1 MRVELQKVKHNNNL
15 AEWAEMVRA
24 CKNSGMTVRAWCHEQ
39 GLNEKTY
46 YYRQKQICNAL
57 PERMNTPVQFAEVDS
72 PTTGA
77 ANGSGVQIRI
87 GAAEIHVD
95 SHADLALLRDVLRI
109 VAQTC

>member
-1 MRVELQKVKHNNNL
+1 MIVLSSLPIDYVTPCFTL
-15 AEWAEMVRA
+15 
-24 CKNSGMTVRAWCHEQ
+24 T
-39 GLNEKTY
+39 
-46 YYRQKQICNAL
+46 